1 MTESSEQLA
10 RQEARFD
17 ADIVEIAVVTGP
29 NGVTGH
35 KVGAG
40 HPLGADGLWTASID
54 VTAWVSL
61 VPDSRQEL
69 HTKKAQLVRLVDESE
84 LAMLRE
90 SIRGDQIYTLQ
101 VRQGN
106 GYLSP
111 SEMTA
116 RNKLAEMGFTFDTVD
131 EFLLVEILPHRDV
144 AALEAVLAAQTTPQT
159 FESSALGSMIE
170 DRAVGWFTRR
180 VPWLGREIEVSVTAA
195 SVPQM
200 QKTTRTIATLTEDAD
215 TWQTGAAAF
224 AAQELCPLYNES
236 WREDTTS
243 LDADEFASRLRLL
256 SIHVGSDDGS
266 FSLEFDDGAMF
277 GGHSIHLDGSLNG
290 TFTNAGI

>member
-1 MTESSEQLA
+1 VTESSEQLA

-17 ADIVEIAVVTGP
+17 TDVVEIAVVTGP

-35 KVGAG
+35 RTEAG
-40 HPLGADGLWTASID
+40 HLLGADELWTASID
-54 VTAWVSL
+54 LAAWVSL
-61 VPDSRQEL
+61 VPGSRQEL
-69 HTKKAQLVRLVDESE
+69 HTKRAQLVRLVDKSE
-84 LAMLRE
+84 LAVLRE
-90 SIRGDQIYTLQ
+90 SIRRDQIYTLQ

-111 SEMTA
+111 SELTA
-116 RNKLAEMGFTFDTVD
+116 RNRLAEIGFAFDTVD
-131 EFLLVEILPHRDV
+131 EFLLVDILPPRAV
-144 AALEAVLAAQTTPQT
+144 AVLETVLAAQTTPQT

-180 VPWLGREIEVSVTAA
+180 MPWFGREIEVSVDGA
-195 SVPQM
+195 SAPQM
-200 QKTTRTIATLTEDAD
+200 QKTTRTIATLADDAD
-215 TWQTGAAAF
+215 LWQTGAAAF

-236 WREDTTS
+236 WREDTTP
-243 LDADEFASRLRLL
+243 LDADEFAARLRLL

-266 FSLEFDDGAMF
+266 FSLEFDDDDMF